1 MIIEIK
7 PEMLKV
13 FADGMIVGEIS
24 RERGQYIFHH
34 HHAASRLTTEQLA
47 EVRAEAAAQITVLNI
62 TIRLTK

>member
-13 FADGMIVGEIS
+13 FADGLIVGEVT

-34 HHAASRLTTEQLA
+34 HHAASRLNAKQIA
-47 EVRAEAAAQITVLNI
+47 EVRAEVAAQIAVLNI